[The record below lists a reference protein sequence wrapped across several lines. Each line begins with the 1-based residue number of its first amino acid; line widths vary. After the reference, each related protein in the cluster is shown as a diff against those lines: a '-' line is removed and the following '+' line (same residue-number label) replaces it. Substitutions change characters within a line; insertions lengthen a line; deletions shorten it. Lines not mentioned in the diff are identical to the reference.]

1 MTKTYDELDIYEATY
16 SEVYEAVKLQ
26 YKNREHT
33 DYKGRTMT
41 VKDWNEIN
49 RNIRD
54 DLKRL
59 DVKFKTA
66 FYNPNNM
73 RVYIKQSF
81 RKMTYKYDDGTVDE
95 FTVNSS
101 DDYYHA
107 TWRDYCTDEEYFTVP
122 AW

>member
-1 MTKTYDELDIYEATY
+1 MTKTYDQLNIYEATY

-33 DYKGRTMT
+33 DYKGRTLT
-41 VKDWNEIN
+41 VKDWDEIN

-54 DLKRL
+54 DLREM

-81 RKMTYKYDDGTVDE
+81 RKMKFTHEGETVE
-95 FTVNSS
+95 LTINSS